1 MRVSNSGPY
10 FSSNRGITADCLEAQ
25 GHISRDSAPTVEH
38 TVQRCTGHAQ
48 FLGCGVTIN
57 PAERFVAEGLV
68 RLVAQSCRVPQ
79 PWVTSGDNYC

>member
-1 MRVSNSGPY
+1 MHVSNSVPY

-38 TVQRCTGHAQ
+38 TVQRRPAPHSGAAAI
-48 FLGCGVTIN
+48 TIN